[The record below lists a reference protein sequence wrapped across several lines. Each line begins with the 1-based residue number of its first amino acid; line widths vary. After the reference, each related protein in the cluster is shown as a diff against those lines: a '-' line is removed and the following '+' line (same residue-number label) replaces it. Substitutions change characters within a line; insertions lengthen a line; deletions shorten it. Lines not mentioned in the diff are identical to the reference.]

1 MVPSFVW
8 HSGLLG
14 MRVVTRIQK
23 GWGNPRKSPVTS
35 PNRVE
40 SVTQTGSITGFG
52 HGESHTMCAA
62 RKAANPSELG
72 ILCQGHPV

>member
-1 MVPSFVW
+1 MW

-35 PNRVE
+35 PVRVE
-40 SVTQTGSITGFG
+40 SVTQTGSIADFG
-52 HGESHTMCAA
+52 HGGSHTMCAA
-62 RKAANPSELG
+62 HKATNPPEIG
-72 ILCQGHPV
+72 IR